1 MLVRGS
7 LDELPTAP
15 PGPHRLAVL
24 GNAVRSL
31 VLGLIPLAAMYGAK
45 VAGLDLSGPTGGAF
59 VVAAVAWFV
68 LTVLTTFDGQF
79 TGRLSP
85 LKDAADAVASFQDRK
100 P

>member
-1 MLVRGS
+1 VARGS

-15 PGPHRLAVL
+15 PGPRRLAVL

-31 VLGLIPLAAMYGAK
+31 VLCLIPLAALFGAE
-45 VAGLDLSGPTGGAF
+45 VAGLDLSGPMGGAF

-68 LTVLTTFDGQF
+68 LTLLTTFDGQA
-79 TGRLSP
+79 TGRLSL
-85 LKDAADAVASFQDRK
+85 LKDAADAMASFRGGK